1 MSLEALLERGDLW
14 RGGGH
19 AEAPVRATGHP
30 RLDHALGGG
39 WPIGG
44 LVEIAG
50 TPGHGEFTLLRPMLA
65 AAVGWQAW
73 VAPPHVPHAP
83 ALVAAG
89 LDPAR
94 LLHIRAEGDEALWA
108 VEQALR
114 SGVCEAVLGWPAT
127 ADDRALRRLQLAAE
141 TGGATGFLFR
151 PPRALEQPSPAA
163 VRLALR
169 AGAVAIHKCRGNRPE
184 QPIPLGE
191 ALDETRA
198 APEPPRR
205 IHAVA

>member
-30 RLDHALGGG
+30 RLDGALGGG

-50 TPGHGEFTLLRPMLA
+50 EPGHGEFTLLRPALA
-65 AAVGWQAW
+65 AVAGWQAW

-94 LLHIRAEGDEALWA
+94 LLHVRAEGDEALWA
-108 VEQALR
+108 LEQALR
-114 SGVCEAVLGWPAT
+114 SGVCEAVLGWPAA

-151 PPRALEQPSPAA
+151 PARALEQPSPAA
-163 VRLALR
+163 VRLAL
-169 AGAVAIHKCRGNRPE
+169 
-184 QPIPLGE
+184 
-191 ALDETRA
+191 
-198 APEPPRR
+198 
-205 IHAVA
+205 